1 MTITRNRLRYRG
13 KSSKLE
19 RRFELLW
26 RILNGPELVREF
38 QFHPER
44 KWRVDF
50 AHIPSHTLIE
60 IEGGIWIQGR
70 HNRGAGFITDIEK
83 YNEVTFTGWRLFR
96 LADVHLTLEV
106 VGRIIYLLLHGFD
119 STSESKR
126 LNNSSYIGNAVSL
139 TIKMSGDSK
148 KFFAK

>member
-1 MTITRNRLRYRG
+1 MTITRNRLRYRC

-26 RILNGPELVREF
+26 LILNGPELVREF

-44 KWRVDF
+44 KWRVGF
-50 AHIPSHTLIE
+50 AHIPTRTLIE

-83 YNEVTFTGWRLFR
+83 YNEATFSDWRVFR
-96 LADVHLTLEV
+96 LADVHLTIET
-106 VGRIIYLLLHGFD
+106 VGRIKDALLIL
-119 STSESKR
+119 
-126 LNNSSYIGNAVSL
+126 I
-139 TIKMSGDSK
+139 
-148 KFFAK
+148 

>member
-1 MTITRNRLRYRG
+1 VALRLPKRTRAHHNQKSKARAKVDSTREGVTNTRNRLRYRG

-50 AHIPSHTLIE
+50 AHIPSRTLIE

-70 HNRGAGFITDIEK
+70 HNRGAGFITDIGK
-83 YNEVTFTGWRLFR
+83 YNEATFSGWRVFR
-96 LADVHLTLEV
+96 LADVHLKIEV
-106 VGRIIYLLLHGFD
+106 VGRLRAIC
-119 STSESKR
+119 
-126 LNNSSYIGNAVSL
+126 
-139 TIKMSGDSK
+139 
-148 KFFAK
+148 

>member
-26 RILNGPELVREF
+26 RILNGPELVREY

-50 AHIPSHTLIE
+50 AHIPSRILIE

-83 YNEVTFTGWRLFR
+83 YNEATFSGWRVFR
-96 LADVHLTLEV
+96 FADVHLTIEMVQRLRDALVLEIPV
-106 VGRIIYLLLHGFD
+106 AAKFSPADI
-119 STSESKR
+119 
-126 LNNSSYIGNAVSL
+126 A
-139 TIKMSGDSK
+139 SK
-148 KFFAK
+148 KVLFDEIY

>member
-38 QFHPER
+38 EFHPER

-50 AHIPSHTLIE
+50 AHIPSRTLIE

-83 YNEVTFTGWRLFR
+83 YNEATFTGWRLFR

-106 VGRIIYLLLHGFD
+106 VERVRDALVLEIP
-119 STSESKR
+119 TE
-126 LNNSSYIGNAVSL
+126 
-139 TIKMSGDSK
+139 
-148 KFFAK
+148 AKLRPTPINQG